1 MDGTL
6 PFDCHPQLQLDRTPK
21 KSPLR
26 DPRVDLRLSELSF
39 ASSAF
44 TITPFPTHLLRHRHS
59 PTGRVKLEQS
69 TTNRCE
75 IDGQDQTAKFLGLTN
90 NSTVEGGGNLDDHNY
105 PFRTQSYQA
114 AAILRMIA
122 SVLMVQEEKKADEF
136 GPEPKPEEVEDAR
149 EVSLMKTIDVTEE
162 YRGGLPRWY

>member
-1 MDGTL
+1 MKRTSDGL
-6 PFDCHPQLQLDRTPK
+6 PPIPRPTATPPQDFHPRTPNLYRFHCGRWK
-21 KSPLR
+21 HER
-26 DPRVDLRLSELSF
+26 GWSELIF

-105 PFRTQSYQA
+105 PFPNSE
-114 AAILRMIA
+114 L
-122 SVLMVQEEKKADEF
+122 SSGGDPEDNDGDGGGVDGPGGEE
-136 GPEPKPEEVEDAR
+136 
-149 EVSLMKTIDVTEE
+149 
-162 YRGGLPRWY
+162 GG